1 MEIRDLTPDDIDD
14 ILDLRKRSFG
24 PVSAADAE
32 RWRRAA
38 APVMAEG
45 RYLGVLD
52 GDRLA
57 ASARVRAFTQWWHGR
72 PQPMAGVAGVT
83 VNPEYRG
90 RGVGTRLMRAVVERA
105 AELGDAVSALY
116 PATTPIYRA
125 AGYEHAGAQHLT
137 TLRAEALRSIRP
149 TAPVKLRRMGPA
161 DAADVVSVLHRV
173 HGAARA
179 SGPVSWDER
188 TWALWL
194 AEEDDFLYLAEDGY
208 LVYQW
213 DGDDIR
219 VVNLVAGSEATARA
233 LWSMVGSSSSIAE
246 HVTAP
251 LAPDDPVLWLTRER
265 SKDKVTDIRWM
276 FRVVDLAAAVARRGY
291 PAGVALDATVEVTDP
306 LRPGNTGRWRLQ
318 VSGGDG
324 AATLLEAATPATDG
338 MATGA
343 ATPVPADPS
352 GSPRL
357 TINGFSA
364 LYAGIPT
371 ATLRL
376 GGLLSGDDRH
386 DEALDSAFA
395 ARPYMLDYF

>member
-1 MEIRDLTPDDIDD
+1 MEIRDLNPDDIDAV
-14 ILDLRKRSFG
+14 LDLRRRSFG
-24 PVSAADAE
+24 PVSAADAD
-32 RWRRAA
+32 RWRRAVP
-38 APVMAEG
+38 PVMAEG

-72 PQPMAGVAGVT
+72 PQPMAGIAGVT
-83 VNPEYRG
+83 VNPEDRG
-90 RGVGTRLMRAVVERA
+90 KGVGSRLMRAVVDRA

-125 AGYEHAGAQHLT
+125 AGYEHAGAQRLM

-149 TAPVKLRRMGPA
+149 SEPVKLRRMGPA
-161 DAADVVSVLHRV
+161 DAAEVVSVLHRA

-208 LVYQW
+208 VVYRW
-213 DGDDIR
+213 DGEDIR
-219 VVNLVAGSEATARA
+219 VVNLVAGSAPTARA
-233 LWSMVGSSSSIAE
+233 LWSLVGSSSSIAQ

-251 LAPDDPVLWLTRER
+251 VAPDDPVLWLTRER
-265 SKDKVTDIRWM
+265 SKEKATDVRWM

-291 PAGVALDATVEVTDP
+291 PAGVALDATVTVDDP
-306 LRPGNTGRWRLQ
+306 LRPGNTGRWRLR
-318 VSGGDG
+318 VSGGEG
-324 AATLLEAATPATDG
+324 AATLLEAVTPAADG
-338 MATGA
+338 PGA
-343 ATPVPADPS
+343 DVGALPTAGPS
-352 GSPRL
+352 EGPRL
-357 TINGFSA
+357 AINGLSA

-376 GGLLSGDDRH
+376 SGLLSGDDRH
-386 DEALDSAFA
+386 DEALDSAFT